1 MLVDDFVV
9 RLLTELCDA
18 SLVIGKKVD
27 SVSNI

>member
-18 SLVIGKKVD
+18 SLVICKKVD